1 MALGLKSLSRRPVAP
16 YTAPEAATLPVLL
29 RAAAARVTAYG
40 LWKGGLFP
48 RDTDGD
54 EWAGIPITQRP
65 VCALGALQISA
76 GYSPRGDL
84 GGWVT
89 YDLAIPVLAVQAE
102 EALAEYLIRVHQAKP
117 IYDIHHNLD
126 TYWVVTAWSD
136 QPKRTAEE
144 VVAVLL
150 ACAVEETRREQEA
163 RA

>member
-1 MALGLKSLSRRPVAP
+1 MQRGPGVSAEATRWLYDRGVRVMGIDAWGWDRP
-16 YTAPEAATLPVLL
+16 LHL
-29 RAAAARVTAYG
+29 
-40 LWKGGLFP
+40 
-48 RDTDGD
+48 
-54 EWAGIPITQRP
+54 
-65 VCALGALQISA
+65 
-76 GYSPRGDL
+76 
-84 GGWVT
+84 
-89 YDLAIPVLAVQAE
+89 QAE